1 MMHQATLAYADSVIL
16 FLSRESFHWLGSKS
30 HELDY
35 LCALF
40 CIFCIICIF
49 CIFCI
54 FWAGVPV
61 GIILCS
67 NQILRSGRR
76 PKSLSKNQNWLTSM
90 IFKHSRSG
98 LENIEYK
105 VDSYDHWSPLWR
117 ASAQTPHSWRC
128 RPHQHRLL
136 PPSPKRLYNTANK
149 KNNSSPRNH
158 DSCIKR
164 PTMRK

>member
-16 FLSRESFHWLGSKS
+16 FLSRESFHRLGSKS

-35 LCALF
+35 LCAL
-40 CIFCIICIF
+40 ICIF

-90 IFKHSRSG
+90 IFKHLISG

-105 VDSYDHWSPLWR
+105 VYSYDHPFEE
-117 ASAQTPHSWRC
+117 
-128 RPHQHRLL
+128 HQHKLL
-136 PPSPKRLYNTANK
+136 IVDVAVPINISFCHHLLKDYKIQQRRKIILAPEITIPS
-149 KNNSSPRNH
+149 
-158 DSCIKR
+158 
-164 PTMRK
+164 